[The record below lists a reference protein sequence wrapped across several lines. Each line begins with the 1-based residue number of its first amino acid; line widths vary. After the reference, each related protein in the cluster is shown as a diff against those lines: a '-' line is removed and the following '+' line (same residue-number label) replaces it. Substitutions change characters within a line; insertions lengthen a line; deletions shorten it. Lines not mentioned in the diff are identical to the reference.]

1 MKTGRFAGCLLI
13 LTALSFFACKKQA
26 LLGVNQLPGKDHI
39 QTFTTDTLTVL
50 SKTIR
55 EDTFE
60 TIGLGQYMLG
70 SIDNRTFGRFNAGIF
85 MTFTAPF
92 VPTIDPNT
100 TSADSLV
107 LSVPYINSGSY
118 GDTTHSMNVN
128 VYQLSQPMN
137 LFYAYSNAVPVP
149 YTSNP
154 IGFKTAFLPRP
165 NKFDSLSPTDTNFR
179 EPLRIRLSDH
189 LAQAFLDQ
197 IGSTVYTSPGAFINF
212 FNGIFLAP
220 DLSLG
225 YGNTVLYLDPTTALL
240 NLYYHAGGAVGFI
253 TAGVYFNTNY
263 AATNYY
269 SHDYNSSQAAS
280 YVNSAS
286 SNDSLVFMQGANGV
300 KGMIQ
305 IPNLKSLGKILVN
318 RAELEVTLRGDT
330 LYSPPSSMIIFR
342 DSAGLDVNV
351 RDFTDAAN
359 SRTSVPFGGT
369 RVYETEPT
377 TGSARYIRYRFTLT
391 EYLQDLVNDEAYTQS
406 DSGLFL
412 SVGSP
417 AQNVSQIVVGGAN
430 RNDIYKMKL
439 NLTYT
444 KVQ

>member
-13 LTALSFFACKKQA
+13 LTALLFFACKKQA

-39 QTFTTDTLTVL
+39 QTYTTDTLTL
-50 SKTIR
+50 TSKTIR

-60 TIGLGQYMLG
+60 TIGLGQYLMG

-85 MTFTAPF
+85 MTFTAPL
-92 VPTIDPNT
+92 VPDIDPNI

-107 LSVPYINSGSY
+107 LTVPYINSGSY
-118 GDTTHSMNVN
+118 GDTMHPMNVN

-137 LFYAYSNAVPVP
+137 LSYAYSNAVSVP
-149 YTSNP
+149 YTSTP
-154 IGFKTAFLPRP
+154 VGFKTGFIPRP
-165 NKFDSLSPTDTNFR
+165 NKFDSLSPTDTDFR

-189 LAQAFLDQ
+189 LAQSFLDQ

-220 DLSLG
+220 DLNLG
-225 YGNTVLYLDPTTALL
+225 YGNTILFLDPTTALL
-240 NLYYHAGGAVGFI
+240 NLYYHAGASVGFI
-253 TAGVYFNTNY
+253 TAGVYFSTNY

-269 SHDYNSSQAAS
+269 THDYNSAEVNS
-280 YVNSAS
+280 YINSAS
-286 SNDSLVFMQGANGV
+286 ASDSLVFVQGANGV
-300 KGMIQ
+300 KGLIQ
-305 IPNLKSLGKILVN
+305 IPNLKNLGKILIN

-330 LYSPPSSMIIFR
+330 LYAPPSAMMLFR

-351 RDFTDAAN
+351 RDFTDASN
-359 SRTSVPFGGT
+359 SLTSVPFGGT

-377 TGSARYIRYRFTLT
+377 TGSVRYIRYRFSLT
-391 EYLQDLVNDEAYTQS
+391 EYLQDLVNDEAYTQL

-412 SVGSP
+412 SVGNP
-417 AQNVSQIVVGGAN
+417 AQNVSQIIVGGAN